1 MKKLLLFML
10 ITVFSFGLLSCRSNK
25 DSNYDGTIVVGL
37 ECNYAPFNW
46 AETKE
51 TESNVPINGKSNLY
65 AEGYDIQIAKR
76 IAEDLNYKLVIEMID
91 WDGLIPA
98 LESNKIDLIIAGM
111 SPTEERKQTI
121 NFTDAYY
128 QSDHVLV
135 LKKTSSYVQATTFA
149 DLSGAKVMG
158 QKSTIYDELAKQI
171 SEKNQDAIY
180 QTPLDSVSDI
190 LISMDSNATDI
201 TVLEKPVAEGIIAA
215 HPEYTYISLVTP
227 FDVATEDIVVS
238 IGVRKSDV
246 TLLTKVNESLSKIS
260 EFERNDLMSR
270 AVEMQTGTAEKMT
283 IITIVTEYATL
294 FLQGIGITLLLA
306 IVGTI
311 AGLLIALIFGYIRVQ
326 TIHPYDSKFTKIF
339 KKTINFIV
347 KIYVTVFRGTPMILQ
362 AFIFYYGFLHLGIN
376 WSALAAGIFT
386 VSLNTGAYLTEV
398 IRGGIGS
405 VDKGQLEAAR
415 ALGMSETKAML
426 LIIYPQA
433 LKNSM
438 ASIGNELIVNIKDT
452 AVLSTIGIIDL
463 FNATTTITGATYLYL
478 EAYSIGAI
486 IYLIL
491 TYTSS
496 KLLMYFEKRVG
507 APVKEITSSN

>member
-1 MKKLLLFML
+1 M
-10 ITVFSFGLLSCRSNK
+10 
-25 DSNYDGTIVVGL
+25 TIV
-37 ECNYAPFNW
+37 
-46 AETKE
+46 
-51 TESNVPINGKSNLY
+51 
-65 AEGYDIQIAKR
+65 
-76 IAEDLNYKLVIEMID
+76 
-91 WDGLIPA
+91 
-98 LESNKIDLIIAGM
+98 
-111 SPTEERKQTI
+111 
-121 NFTDAYY
+121 
-128 QSDHVLV
+128 
-135 LKKTSSYVQATTFA
+135 
-149 DLSGAKVMG
+149 
-158 QKSTIYDELAKQI
+158 
-171 SEKNQDAIY
+171 
-180 QTPLDSVSDI
+180 
-190 LISMDSNATDI
+190 
-201 TVLEKPVAEGIIAA
+201 
-215 HPEYTYISLVTP
+215 
-227 FDVATEDIVVS
+227 
-238 IGVRKSDV
+238 
-246 TLLTKVNESLSKIS
+246 
-260 EFERNDLMSR
+260 
-270 AVEMQTGTAEKMT
+270 
-283 IITIVTEYATL
+283 TIVTEYATL

-311 AGLLIALIFGYIRVQ
+311 AGLLIALLFGYIRVQ

-339 KKTINFIV
+339 KNAINFIV

-496 KLLMYFEKRVG
+496 KLLMYFEKRIG

>member
-1 MKKLLLFML
+1 
-10 ITVFSFGLLSCRSNK
+10 
-25 DSNYDGTIVVGL
+25 
-37 ECNYAPFNW
+37 
-46 AETKE
+46 
-51 TESNVPINGKSNLY
+51 
-65 AEGYDIQIAKR
+65 
-76 IAEDLNYKLVIEMID
+76 
-91 WDGLIPA
+91 
-98 LESNKIDLIIAGM
+98 
-111 SPTEERKQTI
+111 
-121 NFTDAYY
+121 
-128 QSDHVLV
+128 
-135 LKKTSSYVQATTFA
+135 
-149 DLSGAKVMG
+149 
-158 QKSTIYDELAKQI
+158 
-171 SEKNQDAIY
+171 
-180 QTPLDSVSDI
+180 
-190 LISMDSNATDI
+190 MDSNATDI

-227 FDVATEDIVVS
+227 FDVAMEDIVVS
-238 IGVRKSDV
+238 IGVRKSDI

-311 AGLLIALIFGYIRVQ
+311 AGLLIALLFGYIRVQ

-339 KKTINFIV
+339 KNVINFIV

-491 TYTSS
+491 TYAKIWDAPYNFTSDKKHNIVAIIYLILTYTSS
-496 KLLMYFEKRVG
+496 KLLMYFEKRIG